1 MTPEDAIDIIIVGTG
16 PAGTTAAIYG
26 QRLGLKTLVF
36 GDTPGGNLYMV
47 ERLNN
52 FPAFADGIGGTEF
65 GLKLFQQ
72 AQSEGARFAM
82 KRLSSVGKSNG
93 RFEAEDS
100 DGQVHAA
107 AAVIVASGRFP
118 KGLMEQDHR
127 LKGINFCSVCDGP
140 LYRNQQA
147 TLAVVGSG
155 NAAAQHALTLSNI
168 AERVYLIHRSRKMKM
183 DAAHSAMV
191 AGRENIQI
199 LSETEVMGYIGLDA
213 IEAVEV
219 RPAGQEHR
227 EIPISALFLAVGWKP
242 NTDMIDLPVDT
253 TSQGYIK
260 TDARLMSSVPGLFAA
275 GDVRDTDLPQVL
287 TACADGARAARHA
300 AGYLAETLAETLAE
314 NRSRG

>member
-1 MTPEDAIDIIIVGTG
+1 MLMTPEDAIDIIIVGTG
-16 PAGTTAAIYG
+16 PAGSTAAIYA

-52 FPAFADGIGGTEF
+52 FPGFAGGIGGTEF

-72 AQSEGARFAM
+72 AQTEGARFAM
-82 KRLSSVGKSNG
+82 KRLSSIEKPNG
-93 RFEAEDS
+93 RFQAKDS
-100 DGQVHAA
+100 DGQDYSAP
-107 AAVIVASGRFP
+107 AVIAAGGRFP
-118 KGLMEQDHR
+118 KDALDQDHR

-140 LYRNQQA
+140 LYRNQKA
-147 TLAVVGSG
+147 TLAVVGSD

-168 AERVYLIHRSRKMKM
+168 AETVYLIHRSRKAKM
-183 DAAHSAMV
+183 DAVHSGLL

-199 LSETEVMGYIGLDA
+199 LSETEVLKYIGLDA
-213 IEAVEV
+213 VEAVEV
-219 RPAGQEHR
+219 RSEAKEHR
-227 EIPISALFLAVGWKP
+227 EIPIDGLFLAVGWRP
-242 NTDMIDLPVDT
+242 NTDMISLPIDT

-287 TACADGARAARHA
+287 TACADGARAAKHA
-300 AGYLAETLAETLAE
+300 AGYLAETR
-314 NRSRG
+314 NSG